1 MNLTNC
7 TGGLCGLNV
16 NIPRYDHTG
25 EHESAVIL
33 FITVSLAVGALVRR
47 LLKGFKIRL
56 PYTVVLLVLGI
67 LFGLLSGQYEEIHI
81 YAKVV
86 DSDPHLILHIFL
98 PVLIFESA
106 FAMDF
111 HTFVKTFVQVVVL
124 AIPGLA
130 LASVFTCLL
139 ARYLFTY
146 GWNWNEG
153 MMFGSILSATD
164 PVAVV
169 ALLSDLGASKKLAM
183 VIEGESLL
191 NDGAAIVFF
200 NVFLKLTTEDSGISD
215 IHSKGGEI
223 VLYFLQVAL
232 LGPLWGYVMAKCTLF
247 FLSRVFNDAL
257 IEITI
262 TLASTYL
269 TYYIGEEFLK
279 VSGVLAVVVLG
290 VRMSAEKTMISPEV
304 EKFLHRFWE
313 TLAYIAN
320 TLIFIIVGMVISE
333 KAIFEIHGLDWFYM
347 FSLYFGIFVIRG
359 LVIAIFSPILR
370 HTGYGMS
377 WKEGIVMTWGGL
389 RGAVSLALAL
399 QVAHHDTIDQERV
412 GVRVLVHVSGIVFL
426 TLLINS
432 TTVVGLLK
440 LLGMSDTSPAKR
452 MAMANSLRFLQD
464 VRDKTLNMLKTDRF
478 LADADWD
485 TVEKSSEIVDPYK
498 TTDEEAQIDDSLDI
512 RPNAICPDCDC
523 KLPCMYTRKEMKDM
537 TDEAVLRM
545 LKAEKMS
552 YWRQFEQG
560 MISREGVRKLQEC
573 TDIAADK
580 KGRFVDVE
588 DVKKSWE
595 IPKIY
600 IKLKKFFKRFVVELI
615 PEPPKSTCLTVL
627 YKIFKHAA
635 FSIFLYCVIAL
646 DMANVT
652 LSVISEYLD
661 AIHDHKEIFR
671 SLNVVFVSFYIV
683 EAVAKIVLVKKY
695 YFTVCWNNLC
705 LAIIFIGIVDVCLSF
720 SLPSVYGNNHHIVHI
735 VLVVFILLRVIRLFR
750 LLEPLVPLFLGLMKL
765 LISQQLS
772 YGYDVGRGY
781 VAGEE
786 EVRKLIDHMVDQ
798 REIAKSLKQASD
810 NGRLDVIRCLGMLQ
824 KQHPDIALSIKTR
837 QAIRSVLNSL
847 RDGIHELLMDG
858 ILEEADGH
866 KLEKMVEEM
875 MKRLIN
881 APPSLPI
888 PPPDKMLNNVFWLR
902 HEPTLIEYIKVKAK
916 LITYNYED
924 VIIHEGDP
932 PGGIYIIVSGMVRLE
947 STTQP
952 GKPIILEDKPSGSQL
967 TIKSHL
973 IDFLT
978 SGNIIGEMGLLT
990 KNPRSATVICETAV
1004 QLLFISLDD
1013 MEHAI
1018 HHFHDID
1025 PPLEYRLW
1033 HVCANRVATNVLMKQ
1048 PSYQGWTKEKIKIRI
1063 ENSYLLSDL
1072 DDNMF
1077 TVDSS
1082 MCDVVL
1088 VNGFAQNA
1096 FTREQFIGPCYIPW
1110 TVLKLQ
1116 LMPEKGPKPVLLVVP
1131 SEAGQPAHAAH
1142 KSGHDLRHGHG
1153 AFSNSISQLCL
1164 NHASKHRQSV
1174 ESKWK
1179 KKRQKKNLGFTNKVQ
1194 AARSL
1199 GILLSKGAKV
1209 ENRSTPKPEMVN
1221 GNLNREMFKNP
1232 ICGALST
1239 PGMLE
1244 GREKVNFKPEKSI
1257 QEEPE
1262 RGSSIEGSGS
1272 SISHL
1277 SSVVSLDKLNAQLH
1291 ARKYSD
1297 DDDDE
1302 VEDGTRLK
1310 VKTPVAQ
1317 TVSAPHDKKNT
1328 KQNLKV
1334 TVSDPLGASKPLPNN
1349 SNNSISKVNHQDS
1362 KAVDTSGQNVSDT
1375 TQDTR
1380 L

>member
-1 MNLTNC
+1 MVNLT
-7 TGGLCGLNV
+7 TV
-16 NIPRYDHTG
+16 SPNITEVAKHHV
-25 EHESAVIL
+25 EEKQSAIL
-33 FITVSLAVGALVRR
+33 FFIFCCCAVGALVRR

-67 LFGLLSGQYEEIHI
+67 LFGLLSGQYDEIHI

-215 IHSKGGEI
+215 VHSKGGEI

-304 EKFLHRFWE
+304 EKFLH
-313 TLAYIAN
+313 
-320 TLIFIIVGMVISE
+320 
-333 KAIFEIHGLDWFYM
+333 
-347 FSLYFGIFVIRG
+347 RG

-485 TVEKSSEIVDPYK
+485 TVEKSSEIADPYK

-512 RPNAICPDCDC
+512 RPNAICPDCDA
-523 KLPCMYTRKEMKDM
+523 KLPCQYTRKEMKDM

-615 PEPPKSTCLTVL
+615 PEPPKSSCLTVL
-627 YKIFKHAA
+627 YKIFKHPA
-635 FSIFLYCVIAL
+635 FNIFLYCVIAL

-652 LSVISEYLD
+652 LSVISEYLE
-661 AIHDHKEIFR
+661 AIHDRKEIFR

-720 SLPSVYGNNHHIVHI
+720 SLPASYGNNHHVVHI

-902 HEPTLIEYIKVKAK
+902 HEPTLIEYIKVG
-916 LITYNYED
+916 LY
-924 VIIHEGDP
+924 H
-932 PGGIYIIVSGMVRLE
+932 
-947 STTQP
+947 Q
-952 GKPIILEDKPSGSQL
+952 
-967 TIKSHL
+967 IK
-973 IDFLT
+973 
-978 SGNIIGEMGLLT
+978 
-990 KNPRSATVICETAV
+990 C
-1004 QLLFISLDD
+1004 
-1013 MEHAI
+1013 
-1018 HHFHDID
+1018 
-1025 PPLEYRLW
+1025 
-1033 HVCANRVATNVLMKQ
+1033 
-1048 PSYQGWTKEKIKIRI
+1048 
-1063 ENSYLLSDL
+1063 
-1072 DDNMF
+1072 
-1077 TVDSS
+1077 
-1082 MCDVVL
+1082 
-1088 VNGFAQNA
+1088 
-1096 FTREQFIGPCYIPW
+1096 
-1110 TVLKLQ
+1110 
-1116 LMPEKGPKPVLLVVP
+1116 
-1131 SEAGQPAHAAH
+1131 
-1142 KSGHDLRHGHG
+1142 
-1153 AFSNSISQLCL
+1153 
-1164 NHASKHRQSV
+1164 
-1174 ESKWK
+1174 
-1179 KKRQKKNLGFTNKVQ
+1179 
-1194 AARSL
+1194 
-1199 GILLSKGAKV
+1199 
-1209 ENRSTPKPEMVN
+1209 
-1221 GNLNREMFKNP
+1221 
-1232 ICGALST
+1232 
-1239 PGMLE
+1239 
-1244 GREKVNFKPEKSI
+1244 
-1257 QEEPE
+1257 
-1262 RGSSIEGSGS
+1262 
-1272 SISHL
+1272 
-1277 SSVVSLDKLNAQLH
+1277 
-1291 ARKYSD
+1291 
-1297 DDDDE
+1297 
-1302 VEDGTRLK
+1302 
-1310 VKTPVAQ
+1310 
-1317 TVSAPHDKKNT
+1317 
-1328 KQNLKV
+1328 
-1334 TVSDPLGASKPLPNN
+1334 
-1349 SNNSISKVNHQDS
+1349 
-1362 KAVDTSGQNVSDT
+1362 
-1375 TQDTR
+1375 
-1380 L
+1380 